1 MRMTAVLIMSVLPF
15 SAFAANQQGMS
26 DGDMQKMMQ
35 SIEKM
40 QACMSKISQKE
51 IQALTAKTEKFS
63 NSIMSL
69 CEQGQRDKAQEKAIA
84 FAKEFSNNATMKKM
98 EKCGAMARDMIPN
111 MQEMLSDENGH
122 GQDRHICDS
131 LSELE

>member
-1 MRMTAVLIMSVLPF
+1 MRMTAILLMSVLPF
-15 SAFAANQQGMS
+15 STYAANQQGMN
-26 DGDMQKMMQ
+26 DADMQKMMQ

-51 IQALTAKTEKFS
+51 IQALTAKSEKFS

-84 FAKEFSNNATMKKM
+84 FAKEFANNATLKKM
-98 EKCGAMARDMIPN
+98 EKCGSMASDMIPN
-111 MQEMLSDENGH
+111 MQEMISNENGSDQGKH
-122 GQDRHICDS
+122 VCDS